1 MKLLKFK
8 FIINEFLKLD
18 CDDCGGP
25 AGGSVLYFDDYD
37 SNDTNSTV
45 DQIAQHDNTLLALYC
60 IALHYNIN
68 TSLYIIY
75 EISHINN

>member
-45 DQIAQHDNTLLALYC
+45 DQIAQHDNILLYS
-60 IALHYNIN
+60 ILHYI
-68 TSLYIIY
+68 TTLT
-75 EISHINN
+75 HRCT